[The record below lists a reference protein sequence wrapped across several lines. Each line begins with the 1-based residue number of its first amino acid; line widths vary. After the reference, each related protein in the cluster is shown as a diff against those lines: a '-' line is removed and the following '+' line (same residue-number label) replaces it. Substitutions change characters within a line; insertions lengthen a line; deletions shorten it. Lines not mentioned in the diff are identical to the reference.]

1 MPKRNMKLKTK
12 HIKVYL
18 PATLLGFLIVKLMV
32 GGTLLYMKSSALPVP
47 VLDSRPA
54 LAEDADPPAPPQ
66 PSSNSQNVGEDAE
79 ILECKRAEIE
89 TERRQLEK
97 ERKQLTDLKQEI
109 EAKIIR
115 LSEIQDSI
123 QRKLDEHKTI
133 GDNKIKRLIKIYT
146 TMAPK
151 KAAALIEKLDKELI
165 MELFSQ
171 MKVEQVGQILPH
183 MSAENAAK
191 IGEHLA

>member
-1 MPKRNMKLKTK
+1 MKLGTK

-18 PATLLGFLIVKLMV
+18 PATLLGLLIVKLML
-32 GGTLLYMKSSALPVP
+32 GGTVLYMKRPVLPVP
-47 VLDSRPA
+47 ILDSRPA
-54 LAEDADPPAPPQ
+54 LAEDVDSPPPSQ
-66 PSSNSQNVGEDAE
+66 PSLNSRHVEAGLE
-79 ILECKRAEIE
+79 ILERKRAEIE
-89 TERRQLEK
+89 TERQQLER
-97 ERKQLTDLKQEI
+97 ERKQLTAFKQEI
-109 EAKIIR
+109 EAKLVQ

-123 QRKLDEHKTI
+123 QRKLDEHKMI
-133 GDNKIKRLIKIYT
+133 RDNKINHLIKIYT

-191 IGEHLA
+191 IGEHLAKRK